1 MKANDIKEAVR
12 TAALNAAC
20 FLAVVGPVEE
30 AHARCCSCVS
40 IGANNFVL
48 TVFRKQQVGFFFL
61 FTCATSALTPFIS
74 GSPSSCRILC
84 VQNEMFTWRGVP
96 YQVQHNEELLF
107 EGYLK

>member
-1 MKANDIKEAVR
+1 MKANDIIEAVR
-12 TAALNAAC
+12 TAALNAVC

-30 AHARCCSCVS
+30 ARARCCSCVS
-40 IGANNFVL
+40 IGANDFVL
-48 TVFRKQQVGFFFL
+48 TVFRKRQVGFFSFHVCHVSINA
-61 FTCATSALTPFIS
+61 FHQ

>member
-40 IGANNFVL
+40 IGANDFVL
-48 TVFRKQQVGFFFL
+48 TVFRKQQVGFFF
-61 FTCATSALTPFIS
+61 FSFHVCHVSINAFHQWQSV
-74 GSPSSCRILC
+74 IL
-84 VQNEMFTWRGVP
+84 
-96 YQVQHNEELLF
+96 
-107 EGYLK
+107 

>member
-40 IGANNFVL
+40 IGANDFVL
-48 TVFRKQQVGFFFL
+48 TVFRKQQVGFFL
-61 FTCATSALTPFIS
+61 FFFS
-74 GSPSSCRILC
+74 R
-84 VQNEMFTWRGVP
+84 VP
-96 YQVQHNEELLF
+96 RQH
-107 EGYLK
+107 